1 MGNTILSRNTPHLA
15 ERSQN
20 DQCFQ
25 LPLSRAAL
33 PFRRMER
40 SQMRGLNQEMVSPD
54 AAWFSCGQRESA
66 LIPAEVS
73 AYTPRSTRQNQPYT
87 LCSSI
92 LGASGTIVLT
102 SDVRRGPF
110 ESEAAQASACWR

>member
-1 MGNTILSRNTPHLA
+1 
-15 ERSQN
+15 
-20 DQCFQ
+20 
-25 LPLSRAAL
+25 
-33 PFRRMER
+33 
-40 SQMRGLNQEMVSPD
+40 MRGLNQEMVSSD
-54 AAWFSCGQRESA
+54 APWVACGQRESA

-73 AYTPRSTRQNQPYT
+73 AYTPRSTRQNQPYI

-110 ESEAAQASACWR
+110 ESEAAQASACWRYAVMIGVFELPPKAGSPRRPRDS